1 MVRMVS
7 WVRLVRFKLRSVFG
21 FMMRFM
27 LINFSFVFVSLFG
40 VSGLFLSN
48 SFVIIVL
55 NIVVVLFRID
65 VRLLL
70 IWFCF

>member
-1 MVRMVS
+1 M
-7 WVRLVRFKLRSVFG
+7 RLNLRSVFG
-21 FMMRFM
+21 FMIRLM

-40 VSGLFLSN
+40 VSGLFLSK

-65 VRLLL
+65 VSLLL